1 MSDILGAEAPL
12 EEEAPLEF
20 VGPQT
25 NPRMQ
30 AIGALYG
37 EADPDKAVRAH
48 ELSKTTGLPPT
59 AIYDNVED
67 VDRQVKNTLS
77 AHLVNNNTYLR
88 DYVNS
93 HPLAAKVSHDDWG
106 KLNSVTDRFLEAL
119 KPTPLDLKVYNEFVK
134 GFRSQF
140 DPEQEGKHLKEV
152 RDYYAGRT
160 DLAAAVGYTGNQIL
174 AGTFDTALLGMHL
187 LGGAVIGGLR
197 GIGQY
202 VAHFTGDEKWTEEGG
217 KLGEALMDPG
227 VAASLGPLGA
237 PLHVLFGAKPHNV
250 SMAQTLH
257 EAQLEHAMEIA
268 APYIQEGRPIPT
280 GLHPLID
287 QIKIEQAEADAKA
300 IPKLHREVQSTNTFE
315 RSPDFARLAL
325 ERLPDHEFGLKPD
338 AVREMYGEKEP
349 QAGDGKLGDVIT
361 GDQLREA
368 EAAGTDL
375 SVGAKD
381 WFTKVDPAVAKELE
395 EHIRYRKGGLTSDEA
410 VTVKAMV
417 EAYHGSPHEFEA
429 FDLGKAGT
437 GEGAQAYGF
446 GHYVA
451 ENKQVAASY
460 SESAIDRSIQPR
472 IAELEAKLDE
482 GKGTP
487 AEIAEY
493 HQLQQRMQAAQGN
506 LYRVRIK
513 RNAEEFIDYDKPIA
527 EQPPEVQKALTQ
539 RWALMRGIT
548 EADAAKVVGDMPTA
562 GDIIKTLERYSSPK
576 QVAKELA
583 DAGIPGI
590 KFLDQGSRLSQQ
602 DIATMKSAY
611 ERTKQRFEAKEP
623 GVLESDV
630 EAAKQRF
637 EQTQTRHG
645 EQNTRNFVVFSD
657 SDLEI
662 ISRNGEAL
670 RQAREQ
676 AGLPTP
682 EEAAANLQRESIG
695 AGVSLLTKPTET
707 YTAHEQRVVEQVQ
720 KVLSRIV
727 PEIEG
732 KIVPRIEMWDRPV
745 SGVYVAP
752 KDAMP
757 IIAVALDAKDA
768 GKTARHEAIHF
779 LRDYG
784 FFEEGEW
791 KALEDAAREGQWI
804 GKHDIRERYKKH
816 AKDEAALLE
825 EAIAEE
831 FGEWG
836 STTEAPRKHL
846 NDAVQKS
853 FEKLAAFFKEIL
865 DAMKEMFG
873 HTPTVD
879 ELFEKIESGE
889 VGSRAQEGQP
899 QGGAVKADEPKKPF
913 EKGGA
918 LGLTEVQYN
927 RKLKLIEKQRQE
939 DTEYLTKKYEDEIR
953 RQQTPEWKANREKM
967 HLEIAEEMPLR
978 PAVAADRLFAE
989 GLFPDGRKTEKP
1001 KVDIKLLSKQQK
1013 EALPKEYYGAGGE
1026 NPDHIATYL
1035 GFHTG
1040 DDMIQAL
1047 AKYTTEREA
1056 SGMTPQAY
1064 MRRLTDIETDKRMAA
1079 EHGELQ
1085 ANILADA
1092 MEHVA
1097 SETTFDILHEDTL
1110 AAAIRADAE
1119 FSITKGQFKAGIID
1133 GMDSSR
1139 MGGVDSTKFFE
1150 AAGRAGR
1157 EAVAASDKK
1166 DFVESFRQQQRQYAA
1181 MVKAKEALKLEKEQK
1196 AFDKLAKRYAKS
1208 MKIDREVKVAPEY
1221 LNFVYRLLADVGK
1234 PIGRSEA
1241 HLAEAM
1247 NAEGFKNIGELIADK
1262 QGGYPTNNGVPIF
1275 DLPIADF
1282 LLDGTFKK
1290 GFDEL
1295 TVEEFRGVSQA
1306 IKVLEKQGRGEKLLI
1321 REGDAVDREAALHQM
1336 REQVRGFAEN
1346 VQKLKDGS
1354 VVKKGIRRF
1363 LAGITNFE
1371 TLFNRFDRNNSRG
1384 LFNQYLVRPLTQAAN
1399 FEATLKREVSKPY
1412 GELGKI
1418 DNPKKLMAS
1427 PLLDP
1432 NSGKPISGF
1441 TRENALVILQNMG
1454 NESNWDTF
1462 ARGWKADPEKLR
1474 DWVFA
1479 NLTKEDFDRAQQMG
1493 DTIFKPLFE
1502 KAKTAYYNMYG
1513 VMPEEI
1519 QLTGVKTPWK
1529 DANGNEIIY
1538 KGWYHPLIRDDFYET
1553 KGSIAKADPTKAEKV
1568 FKRAQTMNGYAKD
1581 RTGAAYPVDLTF
1593 DKIPQRITEMIHDIA
1608 FRPALLETGKIIND
1622 KGLRQAIATHYGEE
1636 YRDMLNPYFRD
1647 IAGVSTINSKAM
1659 ADATKFSEYLRQ
1671 NVIGTYI
1678 GFNPYTVLKHGPSAW
1693 VNSMAQVGG
1702 LPFVRAF
1709 RDSVT
1714 DLYGKSPEVGV
1725 SWKEFV
1731 DKHSEE
1737 VRRRERHWQ
1746 ETIGGQHS
1754 DIYGKGTFRETVL
1767 DWGSKAVAFSDM
1779 ISARPTW
1786 LAAYRNA
1793 IKAGFDHGQAVFEG
1807 DRAVRFAHGST
1818 AVTNQPGIVRGGGPL
1833 NSWVVSLY
1841 GFFGT
1846 MMQRRIQLAYELNDM
1861 YKLGRQGELKEAA
1874 SMMPGFAARTFA
1886 FIIFPTLVEEEV
1898 TSIGTDD
1905 KRGFGQ
1911 RLAVG
1916 AITGFTSSIP
1926 YIRDLA
1932 WPLLH
1937 GHKPEIGLSG
1947 SPLGDIEKL
1956 IHDIKLGKKM
1966 FSKEHAGKSVEDLIT
1981 SLGVTTGLAPKQLGH
1996 VARFGIDTASGK
2008 ARPKV
2013 LNDALLG
2020 LGRGTEKRRV
2030 VK

>member
-1 MSDILGAEAPL
+1 MSDILGAEEPQA
-12 EEEAPLEF
+12 EEAPLEF
-20 VGPQT
+20 VGPST

-48 ELSKTTGLPPT
+48 ELSKATGLPPS
-59 AIYDNVED
+59 AVYADVENVD
-67 VDRQVKNTLS
+67 QQVKNALS

-106 KLNSVTDRFLEAL
+106 KLNDVTDSFLEAL
-119 KPTPLDLKVYNEFVK
+119 KPTPGDMKVFGEFVK
-134 GFRSQF
+134 GFRNQF
-140 DPEQEGKHLKEV
+140 DPEQEGKHLKEA

-160 DLAAAVGYTGNQIL
+160 DLAAATGYAGNQIL
-174 AGTFDTALLGMHL
+174 AGGVDTAILGMHL
-187 LGGAVIGGLR
+187 LAGAVIGGVR
-197 GIGQY
+197 GVGAY
-202 VAHFTGDEKWTEEGG
+202 VAGVTGDERWTEEGS
-217 KLGEALMDPG
+217 KLGEAMMDPG

-237 PLHVLFGAKPHNV
+237 PLNVLFGGKAHN
-250 SMAQTLH
+250 AQIANTIH
-257 EAQLEHAMEIA
+257 EVQLQQAMDIA
-268 APYIQEGRPIPT
+268 APYIQDGRPIPT

-300 IPKLHREVQSTNTFE
+300 IPKLHKEVQGTNTFE

-325 ERLPDHEFGLKPD
+325 ERLPGHEFGLKPD

-349 QAGDGKLGDVIT
+349 VAGDGKLGDVIT

-395 EHIRYRKGGLTSDEA
+395 EHVRYRKGGLTLDEST
-410 VTVKAMV
+410 TVKAMV
-417 EAYHGSPHEFEA
+417 EAFHGSPYEFEA

-451 ENKQVAASY
+451 ENPQVAEEY
-460 SESAIDRSIQPR
+460 SLAGQPAAR
-472 IAELEAKLDE
+472 ATRRTGLLNALA
-482 GKGTP
+482 GGTTADIP
-487 AEIAEY
+487 P
-493 HQLQQRMQAAQGN
+493 RGGN
-506 LYRVRIK
+506 LYSVRIK
-513 RNAEEFIDYDKPIA
+513 RNAEEFLDFDRSIS
-527 EQPPEVQKALTQ
+527 EQSTTIQTTIRRLLSESPEQSWIQT
-539 RWALMRGIT
+539 RGINNLT
-548 EADAAKVVGDMPTA
+548 GAEVH
-562 GDIIKTLERYSSPK
+562 DILAVHESTDI
-576 QVAKELA
+576 VAKKLSE
-583 DAGIPGI
+583 AGIPGI
-590 KFLDQGSRLSQQ
+590 KFLDQGSRLADADVRLAQEALQ
-602 DIATMKSAY
+602 L
-611 ERTKQRFEAKEP
+611 AKEDILTIP
-623 GVLESDV
+623 GIV
-630 EAAKQRF
+630 EQRQKKLDAALKVQK
-637 EQTQTRHG
+637 EA
-645 EQNTRNFVVFSD
+645 TRNFVVFSD

-670 RQAREQ
+670 RQARAS
-676 AGLPTP
+676 AGLPSL
-682 EEAAANLQRESIG
+682 EEQIAKLGGGDVLKESTQDLG
-695 AGVSLLTKPTET
+695 AGVTATLKPAEA
-707 YTAHEQRVVEQVQ
+707 YTAHEQRAVEQVQ
-720 KVLSRIV
+720 KVLSRIAPELTDIRTV
-727 PEIEG
+727 PKVEMGG
-732 KIVPRIEMWDRPV
+732 KEVH
-745 SGVYVAP
+745 GVYVAP

-757 IIAVALDAKDA
+757 LIAVSLDARDA

-784 FFEEGEW
+784 FFKPEEW
-791 KALEDAAREGQWI
+791 KALEDAAREDGWL
-804 GKHDIRERYKKH
+804 GKHNIRERYKKH
-816 AKDEAALLE
+816 AKDEASLLE

-836 STTEAPRKHL
+836 SQTEVPRAHL
-846 NDAVQKS
+846 NAAVQKA

-865 DAMKEMFG
+865 DAMKETFG
-873 HTPTVD
+873 HSPTID

-889 VGSRAQEGQP
+889 VGRRAQEGQP
-899 QGGAVKADEPKKPF
+899 QGGVKTQEGEAKKPF
-913 EKGGA
+913 DKGNA
-918 LGLTEVQYN
+918 LGLTEAQYN
-927 RKLKLIEKQRQE
+927 RKLGLIEKQRAE
-939 DTEYLTKKYEDEIR
+939 DAAYLTKKFEEEER
-953 RQQTPEWKANREKM
+953 KKQTPEWKAQREKM
-967 HLEIAEEMPLR
+967 HSEISEEMPLR

-989 GLFPDGRKTEKP
+989 GRLPDGSKTEVP
-1001 KVDIKLLSKQQK
+1001 KLDSKMLTEEQK
-1013 EALPKEYYGAGGE
+1013 ATLPKDYFGKDGQ
-1026 NPDHIATYL
+1026 NPDAIASYL

-1040 DDMIQAL
+1040 DDMITAL
-1047 AKYTTEREA
+1047 AKYAAERSA

-1064 MRRLTDIETDKRMAA
+1064 MRRLTDIETDKRMAVG
-1079 EHGELQ
+1079 HGELQ

-1110 AAAIRADAE
+1110 AAGIRAGTE
-1119 FSITKGQFKAGIID
+1119 FPFTKGTFKAGILD

-1139 MGGVDSTKFFE
+1139 MSGVSSTKMFE

-1157 EAVAASDKK
+1157 EAVAASDAK

-1181 MVKAKEALKLEKEQK
+1181 MVMAKEGLKLEKEQK
-1196 AFDKLAKRYAKS
+1196 AFDKVAKRYAKG

-1221 LNFVYRLLADVGK
+1221 LNFVYKLLSDVGK

-1241 HLAEAM
+1241 HLSEAM
-1247 NAEGFKNIGELIADK
+1247 TQEGFKNINELIADK
-1262 QGGYPTNNGVPIF
+1262 QSGYPINNGVPVF

-1290 GFDEL
+1290 KFDEL

-1306 IKVLEKQGRGEKLLI
+1306 VKVLEKQGRDEKKLI
-1321 REGDAVDREAALHQM
+1321 KEGDTIDREVALHDM
-1336 REQVRGFAEN
+1336 REQVRSFADN
-1346 VQKLKDGS
+1346 VTKLKDAS
-1354 VVKKGIRRF
+1354 VVNKGIRRF

-1371 TLFNRFDRNNSRG
+1371 TLFNRFDRNNPRG
-1384 LFNQYLVRPLTQAAN
+1384 LFNQYLTRPLTQAAN

-1412 GELGKI
+1412 AELGKI

-1432 NSGKPISGF
+1432 NSGKPLAGF

-1493 DTIFKPLFE
+1493 KTIFKPLFE

-1529 DANGNEIIY
+1529 DKNGKEIIY
-1538 KGWYHPLIRDDFYET
+1538 DGWYHPLIRDDFYET
-1553 KGSIAKADPTKAEKV
+1553 KGSIAKADPTKSEKV

-1593 DKIPQRITEMIHDIA
+1593 DKIPQRISEMIHDIA
-1608 FRPALLETGKIIND
+1608 FRPALLETGKIVND
-1622 KGLRQAIATHYGEE
+1622 KGLRQAIAQHYGEE
-1636 YRDMLNPYFRD
+1636 YRDMLTPYFRD

-1702 LPFVRAF
+1702 KQFVKAF

-1725 SWKEFV
+1725 SWKDFV
-1731 DKHSEE
+1731 DKYSEE

-1746 ETIGGQHS
+1746 ETIGGQHA
-1754 DIYGKGTFRETVL
+1754 DIYGKGTFRETML

-1793 IKAGFDHGQAVFEG
+1793 IEAGKDHGQAIFEG

-1846 MMQRRIQLAYELNDM
+1846 MMQRRIQLAHELNDM
-1861 YKLGRQGELKEAA
+1861 YQLGKQGELKEAA
-1874 SMMPGFAARTFA
+1874 SKMPGFAARTFA

-1898 TSIGTDD
+1898 TGIGTDD
-1905 KRGFGQ
+1905 KRGLGQ

-1916 AITGFTSSIP
+1916 AVTGFTSSFP
-1926 YIRDLA
+1926 YLRDLA
-1932 WPLLH
+1932 WPLMH

-1956 IHDIKLGKKM
+1956 IQDVKKGKKM
-1966 FSKEHAGKSVEDLIT
+1966 FSKEHAGKSVEDMVT
-1981 SLGVTTGLAPKQLGH
+1981 ALGVVTGMAPKQLGH
-1996 VARFGIDTASGK
+1996 VARFGLDTASGK
-2008 ARPKV
+2008 AKPKV